1 VFEFKSFNYFG
12 FPNQH
17 YRNRQNLFDFGSF
30 GGAALL
36 ISNFIKKTIHYWT
49 NATTLSN
56 PHYTVSNKVIF

>member
-1 VFEFKSFNYFG
+1 L
-12 FPNQH
+12 
-17 YRNRQNLFDFGSF
+17 NLNLLTILVSQTSTTETARTFFDFGSF

-49 NATTLSN
+49 NANTLSN